1 VNTTS
6 EDIQALADTLIQSP
20 DTTSEGDKADE
31 MIEPTQDAE
40 SDFDQGFDDDV
51 DDSPSDNV
59 EFDGEY
65 DDDDLTEV
73 AETDTLIPVKING
86 KEERW
91 TLDQL
96 KQSAAGQGYI
106 NQGMQEVAQLKKQY
120 SNLIQQVTQQREREL
135 AFIQQAQQGG
145 LQEPTPPSRETFEN
159 DPIGYMEQ
167 KMEYDTAKAQY
178 DAKMNQLRSMQQQQ
192 SQQREAQLQEYTMQ
206 QAQLLAQRLPEMAD
220 PNKSE
225 AIKTGLMEAGDY
237 YGFTPQELGS
247 VRDHRYIMA
256 MYDAMRYRQLVNKRG
271 KATPQQSE
279 SLQPVKAGARKR
291 PNSGKVAARKKAEAR
306 LQKTGSVVDAIDL
319 ILNQ

>member
-1 VNTTS
+1 MNTTS

-40 SDFDQGFDDDV
+40 SDFDQGYDDDV

-120 SNLIQQVTQQREREL
+120 GNLIQQVTQQREREL
-135 AFIQQAQQGG
+135 AFIQQAQEGG

-237 YGFTPQELGS
+237 YGFTAQELGS

-291 PNSGKVAARKKAEAR
+291 PNAGKVAARKKAEAR
-306 LQKTGSVVDAIDL
+306 LQKTGSVTDAIDL

>member
-1 VNTTS
+1 MNTTS

-20 DTTSEGDKADE
+20 DTTSEGDKVDE

-145 LQEPTPPSRETFEN
+145 LTEPTPPSRETFEN

-178 DAKMNQLRSMQQQQ
+178 DAKMNQLRSMQRQQ

-220 PNKSE
+220 PSKSE
-225 AIKTGLMEAGDY
+225 SIKTGLMEAGDY
-237 YGFTPQELGS
+237 YGFTAQELGS

-291 PNSGKVAARKKAEAR
+291 PNAGKVAARKKAEAR
-306 LQKTGSVVDAIDL
+306 LQKTGSVTDAIDL